1 MHIVEATL
9 RQTWQRLFGPEI
21 TAFLVDDQ
29 WPSLLFV
36 PDLDASRPTP
46 ASPPQR
52 QRRLARRRNR
62 GGAGGLKPPRQ
73 RGGRANPLTSGSPG
87 PASR

>member
-36 PDLDASRPTP
+36 PDLDASRPTSARP
-46 ASPPQR
+46 SPTDNAAWPEDGTEAA
-52 QRRLARRRNR
+52 LA
-62 GGAGGLKPPRQ
+62 A
-73 RGGRANPLTSGSPG
+73 
-87 PASR
+87 

>member
-9 RQTWQRLFGPEI
+9 RQAWQRLFGPEI

-36 PDLDASRPTP
+36 PDLDSSRPTP
-46 ASPPQR
+46 ASFKDNAAWPEDGTEAA
-52 QRRLARRRNR
+52 LA
-62 GGAGGLKPPRQ
+62 A
-73 RGGRANPLTSGSPG
+73 
-87 PASR
+87 

>member
-9 RQTWQRLFGPEI
+9 RQAWQRLFGPEI

-36 PDLDASRPTP
+36 PDLDGSRPAP
-46 ASPPQR
+46 ARFKDNAAWPEDGTEAA
-52 QRRLARRRNR
+52 LA
-62 GGAGGLKPPRQ
+62 A
-73 RGGRANPLTSGSPG
+73 
-87 PASR
+87 

>member
-1 MHIVEATL
+1 MHIVEAAL

-36 PDLDASRPTP
+36 PDLEASRPTP
-46 ASPPQR
+46 ASPNDNAAWPEDGTEAA
-52 QRRLARRRNR
+52 LA
-62 GGAGGLKPPRQ
+62 A
-73 RGGRANPLTSGSPG
+73 
-87 PASR
+87 

>member
-9 RQTWQRLFGPEI
+9 RQAWQRLFGPEI

-36 PDLDASRPTP
+36 PDLDTSRPDP
-46 ASPPQR
+46 ASFNENAAWPEDGTEAA
-52 QRRLARRRNR
+52 LA
-62 GGAGGLKPPRQ
+62 A
-73 RGGRANPLTSGSPG
+73 
-87 PASR
+87 

>member
-36 PDLDASRPTP
+36 PDLEASRPTP
-46 ASPPQR
+46 AR
-52 QRRLARRRNR
+52 
-62 GGAGGLKPPRQ
+62 K
-73 RGGRANPLTSGSPG
+73 RAIFSSCSLSSLTPG
-87 PASR
+87 TIKVVTS

>member
-36 PDLDASRPTP
+36 PDLHTAPTEQASATP
-46 ASPPQR
+46 NENAAWPDDGTEAA
-52 QRRLARRRNR
+52 LA
-62 GGAGGLKPPRQ
+62 A
-73 RGGRANPLTSGSPG
+73 
-87 PASR
+87 